1 MLGPK
6 HSKKASAC
14 DRFCGYLIC
23 RSGKESECDALATI
37 GCFFLGSGKLDP
49 VVFRKTQPRLILPFI
64 KAAGL
69 K

>member
-1 MLGPK
+1 MPGPK

-14 DRFCGYLIC
+14 DRLCDYLIC
-23 RSGKESECDALATI
+23 RSGKESECDALATV
-37 GCFFLGSGKLDP
+37 GYHP
-49 VVFRKTQPRLILPFI
+49 VVVRKTHPRLILPFF

>member
-1 MLGPK
+1 MPGPK

-14 DRFCGYLIC
+14 DRLCGYLIC
-23 RSGKESECDALATI
+23 RSGKESECDVLATA
-37 GCFFLGSGKLDP
+37 GYFFLGSGKLDP
-49 VVFRKTQPRLILPFI
+49 VVIRKTHPRSILPFI

>member
-1 MLGPK
+1 MPGRK

-14 DRFCGYLIC
+14 DYLIC
-23 RSGKESECDALATI
+23 RSGKETECDALAKT
-37 GCFFLGSGKLDP
+37 GYFFLGSGKLDP
-49 VVFRKTQPRLILPFI
+49 VVIRKTHPKLILPFI